1 MNNPYVHIIISNSIN
16 IIISMVISTTMSSNN
31 INKYTHMISKGSKN
45 NIINEQTDRHINV
58 YIYN

>member
-1 MNNPYVHIIISNSIN
+1 MNNPHVHIIIS
-16 IIISMVISTTMSSNN
+16 IIVLISMIISTTMSSNN